1 MLGILLAFLSS
12 FFWATNDLFSKK
24 LIYKGFDEYFI
35 LWIRFPVSSL
45 LLLPLSIFFWD
56 MNSFV
61 LMSTLLWLPIEIL
74 GGIFFIKALKHAPL
88 SLAMSFYSLMPF
100 FSALFSFLLLGERLT
115 PLGFAGILLTVM
127 GAILI
132 TGPSPKDFFRR
143 NVGSIYMIA
152 STLLFGL
159 NVVIGKMVIMESNPY
174 FFSWYYTACMSVG
187 TLPFVKPERL
197 LRCESYRESS
207 LLLIGVFFALG
218 GVLYYVALLYAPT
231 SYVVAVERM
240 SILLSLYYGKVF
252 FGEEVRHIVPGTL
265 LMLMGSLLLS
275 LSLLS

>member
-1 MLGILLAFLSS
+1 MFGILLAFLSS

-35 LWIRFPVSSL
+35 LWIRFPLSSL
-45 LLLPLSIFFWD
+45 LLLPLSILFWD

-61 LMSTLLWLPIEIL
+61 LVSTLIWLPVETL
-74 GGIFFIKALKHAPL
+74 GGVLFIKALKHAPL
-88 SLAMSFYSLMPF
+88 SIAMSFYSLMPF
-100 FSALFSFLLLGERLT
+100 FSALFSFLLLGEGLT
-115 PLGFAGILLTVM
+115 PLGFAGILLTVV

-132 TGPSPKDFFRR
+132 TGPSPKDFFRKSI
-143 NVGSIYMIA
+143 GSLYMIV

-159 NVVIGKMVIMESNPY
+159 NVVIGKMVILESNPY
-174 FFSWYYTACMSVG
+174 FFSWYYTVCMSAG
-187 TLPFVKPERL
+187 TFPFVKPEHF
-197 LRCESYRESS
+197 LRHESYKEPS
-207 LLLIGVFFALG
+207 LLLIGLFFALG
-218 GVLYYVALLYAPT
+218 GILYYIALLHAPT
-231 SYVVAVERM
+231 SYVVAVERI

-252 FGEEVRHIVPGTL
+252 FGEEVKHIIPGTL